1 MNPPRPPRPS
11 TRPPYRRRSPHT
23 HSRDWSRRVTLTPE
37 WAAWRTQVFRR
48 DGYRCVRC
56 PRTPAQA
63 LLFRASR
70 RHLEPHHILR
80 KIDHPELMYE
90 VDNGVTLCDHCHA
103 EVTGQ
108 EQKFE
113 AQFHAYIRK
122 LRAREEAL
130 ADMSGLEDLGGMSL

>member
-1 MNPPRPPRPS
+1 MTLPRSAKRGA
-11 TRPPYRRRSPHT
+11 YRRHRQG
-23 HSRDWSRRVTLTPE
+23 WSKCVTFTPE
-37 WAAWRTQVFRR
+37 WASWRTSVFRR

-56 PRTPAQA
+56 PRTAA
-63 LLFRASR
+63 SLLAFRAAR

-90 VDNGVTLCDHCHA
+90 VDNGVTLCDYCHA
-103 EVTGQ
+103 EVTGN

-113 AQFHAYIRK
+113 AQFQSYVRK

-130 ADMSGLEDLGGMSL
+130 SDMSGLEEASL